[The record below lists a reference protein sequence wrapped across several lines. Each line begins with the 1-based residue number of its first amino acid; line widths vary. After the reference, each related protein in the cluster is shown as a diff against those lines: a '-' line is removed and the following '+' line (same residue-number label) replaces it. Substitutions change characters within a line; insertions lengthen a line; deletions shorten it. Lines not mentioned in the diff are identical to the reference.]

1 MFSPIFHGPAQNA
14 YDHRITDDWTPIKMQ
29 VMTRTQLEEQF
40 ANPRVRVC
48 GVESLARPEG
58 ITTVVFYQEH
68 RLPND
73 NHIDDEHI
81 EP

>member
-1 MFSPIFHGPAQNA
+1 
-14 YDHRITDDWTPIKMQ
+14 MQ

-58 ITTVVFYQEH
+58 ITTVVFYQER